1 MTEAEDPSRDR
12 LKHHFAQRVIHQARQ
27 ILEVWQRLQQ
37 SEWSVADMEELT
49 EANQRLLRFAERFEQ
64 AEHAQLARGINQ
76 SLQEV
81 EANRGR
87 LSSALITDLNR
98 LMQRLSRTGL
108 RHGDRL
114 EHTALPPLRKPI
126 YVMLQDHERAERL
139 AKQLEFFGLSAQS
152 LDSIQTFHTTL
163 AERLPAAVVMDVDFG
178 GVGEGLKLATKM
190 QEGLEQKL
198 PLLFFS
204 HHETDTPTRLAAV
217 RAGGEEFLT
226 GTLEASSLLE
236 KIEILTRVAQYEP
249 YKVLIIDDSRAQ
261 ATHTERLL
269 NSAGIVTRTLFDPIK
284 TMAELADFQPDL
296 IILDMYMPGCTG
308 TELAKV
314 IRHNDRYVSV
324 PIIYLSAEDDLDKQ
338 LDAMSG
344 GGDDFLTKPI
354 KPRHLITTVRNRAA
368 RARNLKARM
377 VRDSLTGLYNHTHIL
392 QLLEDCSF
400 RARRENKPLSF
411 AMLDID
417 HFKKVNDGHGHPMG
431 DRVIKSLALFLKQRL
446 RKTDYI
452 GRYGGEEFAVVMP
465 DTDLKSAYGVLDEI
479 RRRFA
484 EIHYPAQPTDL
495 FCTFSAGVVELR
507 EHDDALMMASQ
518 ADDALYRAK
527 KAGRNQVHSARDEI
541 AQAKKE
547 SMATTP

>member
-1 MTEAEDPSRDR
+1 MTEPEDPSRER

-27 ILEVWQRLQQ
+27 ILEIWQRLQR
-37 SEWSVADMEELT
+37 SEWSTTDLAELS

-64 AEHAQLARGINQ
+64 PEHGQLANMISD
-76 SLQEV
+76 SLQAV
-81 EANRGR
+81 DDNRGR
-87 LSSALITDLNR
+87 LSSHLITELNR

-108 RHGDRL
+108 RQGDQL
-114 EHTALPPLRKPI
+114 EQTLLPPMRKPI
-126 YVMLQDHERAERL
+126 YVMLADHDRAERL

-152 LDSIQTFHTTL
+152 LDSVAAFRASM
-163 AERLPAAVVMDVDFG
+163 AERLPAAIVMDVDFCG
-178 GVGEGLKLATKM
+178 TGLGLRLATEA

-204 HHETDTPTRLAAV
+204 LHETDTPTRLAAV
-217 RAGGEEFLT
+217 RAGGQEFLT

-236 KIEILTRVAQYEP
+236 KIEVLTCVAQYEP

-261 ATHTERLL
+261 AMHTERLL
-269 NSAGIVTRTLFDPIK
+269 NSAGIVTRTLIEPIQA
-284 TMAELADFQPDL
+284 MAELADFQPDL
-296 IILDMYMPGCTG
+296 IILDMYMPACTG

-338 LDAMSG
+338 LDAMSE

-417 HFKKVNDGHGHPMG
+417 HF
-431 DRVIKSLALFLKQRL
+431 
-446 RKTDYI
+446 
-452 GRYGGEEFAVVMP
+452 
-465 DTDLKSAYGVLDEI
+465 
-479 RRRFA
+479 
-484 EIHYPAQPTDL
+484 
-495 FCTFSAGVVELR
+495 
-507 EHDDALMMASQ
+507 
-518 ADDALYRAK
+518 
-527 KAGRNQVHSARDEI
+527 
-541 AQAKKE
+541 
-547 SMATTP
+547 